1 MNDENIYGIGE
12 QTAPSAPVL
21 DDIEYAAPS
30 AKNEGPQGVA
40 APVLDDMDYVA
51 PTAKK
56 EGPQGVSAPVLDEI
70 TDYVPNSAKKGAPTN
85 VTAPVLDD
93 NAYTASPSGN
103 NVPTEAEI
111 IAGLTPEQREMYDKL
126 PPEKQKQIIDMR
138 IAQLQQQNAAAEPV
152 KPPVLDDENS
162 YTPPPKKETAPQAS
176 VTAPILDDEN
186 SYTAP
191 PKKEAAP
198 QAPVSAPILD
208 DEPAPAKYVPKF
220 VDEDLEKAKAE
231 GAKRAVSSQL
241 TSNQKDE
248 KESLKMMLALK
259 AEREAEAASKGFRL
273 LVVLAFIG
281 LVGAGLFYMFYS
293 ASFFGMSY
301 TEEGSK
307 FAQIMNEYSL
317 YFAIGLGICG
327 VLPVSGIGGLK
338 SLTSFVYLILG
349 VIQVFPGFL
358 MISQMQ
364 GNMAVRVLLY
374 LGALACTVI
383 VFVTLSASENIGFF
397 FKKDTKNYARD

>member
-1 MNDENIYGIGE
+1 MNDENIYGTGE
-12 QTAPSAPVL
+12 PTPSAPIL

-30 AKNEGPQGVA
+30 AKNNDPQGVA
-40 APVLDDMDYVA
+40 APVLDDIDYVA
-51 PTAKK
+51 PTPKRD
-56 EGPQGVSAPVLDEI
+56 GPQGVSAPVLDEI
-70 TDYVPNSAKKGAPTN
+70 TDYVPNSAKKGAPSN

-93 NAYTASPSGN
+93 NTYTAAPSAKS
-103 NVPTEAEI
+103 VPTEADI

-126 PPEKQKQIIDMR
+126 PPEKQKQVIDMR
-138 IAQLQQQNAAAEPV
+138 LAQLQQQNAAAEPV
-152 KPPVLDDENS
+152 KAPVLDDENS
-162 YTPPPKKETAPQAS
+162 YTPPPKKETAPSAPVS
-176 VTAPILDDEN
+176 APILDDED
-186 SYTAP
+186 SYTPP

-198 QAPVSAPILD
+198 QAPITAPILD

-273 LVVLAFIG
+273 LIVLACVG
-281 LVGAGLFYMFYS
+281 LVGAVFFYMFYS
-293 ASFFGMSY
+293 AQFFGMSY

-317 YFAIGLGICG
+317 YFAIGLGVCG
-327 VLPVSGIGGLK
+327 MLPILGIGGLK

-364 GNMAVRVLLY
+364 GSMAVRVLLY
-374 LGALACTVI
+374 VGALACTVA

>member
-1 MNDENIYGIGE
+1 MNDENIYGTGE
-12 QTAPSAPVL
+12 QPTPSAPVL
-21 DDIEYAAPS
+21 DDIEYSAPS
-30 AKNEGPQGVA
+30 ARKEGPQGVA

-51 PTAKK
+51 PTPKRD
-56 EGPQGVSAPVLDEI
+56 GPQGVSAPVLDEI
-70 TDYVPNSAKKGAPTN
+70 TDYVPNSSKKGAPAN

-93 NAYTASPSGN
+93 NTYTASTPVSN
-103 NVPTEAEI
+103 ELTEADI
-111 IAGLTPEQREMYDKL
+111 IAGLTPEQKVMYDNL
-126 PPEKQKQIIDMR
+126 PPEKQKQVINMR
-138 IAQLQQQNAAAEPV
+138 LAQLQQQNAAAEPV
-152 KPPVLDDENS
+152 KAPVLDDENSYTPPPKKESAPSIPVSAPILDDENS
-162 YTPPPKKETAPQAS
+162 YTPPPKKETAPQP
-176 VTAPILDDEN
+176 PI
-186 SYTAP
+186 
-191 PKKEAAP
+191 
-198 QAPVSAPILD
+198 SAPILD

-273 LVVLAFIG
+273 LIVLAFVG
-281 LVGAGLFYMFYS
+281 LVGAALFYMFYS

-307 FAQIMNEYSL
+307 FAKIMNEYSL

-327 VLPVSGIGGLK
+327 VLPVSGIRGLK
-338 SLTSFVYLILG
+338 SLASFVYLILG
-349 VIQVFPGFL
+349 VVQVFPGFL

-364 GNMAVRVLLY
+364 GSMAVRVLLY
-374 LGALACTVI
+374 LGALACTVA